1 MYFTMAPEQRQ
12 FSANLHRMLAASN
25 VLHSGRRWAAGDREP
40 GLTIWRSLAGA
51 GVTGLV
57 IPHEF
62 GGMAAQPADL
72 LVACEELGHHGLP
85 GPVAESLGAV
95 PQLLTAIATAQR
107 SAAGRSGRVGSWLS
121 GLASGEL
128 IATVSAPP
136 LLPFAANADVA
147 DLILLAE
154 PGVLRLAEPGAMH
167 HSVYAPR
174 TLAEVTEAEVIAE
187 GPGVTS
193 GLRSALELG
202 TIACAAQLLGAS
214 RALLESTARHAQHR
228 VQFGRPIGSFQA
240 VKHQLAD
247 VLIQLEL
254 ARPLPFAAAISL
266 AENSADAPRDVSAAK
281 VACTR
286 VANLAARTALQV
298 HGAIGYTAEH
308 DVSQW
313 LTLIRALG
321 PAWGS
326 QAMHK
331 ARVLGALTAHSIP
344 SQSIPGQSIP
354 GQSIPGQ
361 SMHSQSMPGPPCD

>member
-1 MYFTMAPEQRQ
+1 MRFTLSAEQRQ
-12 FSANLHRMLAASN
+12 FSASLHRMLTAST
-25 VLHSGRRWAAGDREP
+25 VLQSARSWAAGDREP
-40 GLTIWRSLAGA
+40 GLAIWRSLAGA

-57 IPHEF
+57 VPHEF
-62 GGMAAQPADL
+62 GGLAAHPTDL
-72 LVACEELGHHGLP
+72 LIACEELGHHALP
-85 GPVAESLGAV
+85 GPVAESLAAV
-95 PQLLTAIATAQR
+95 PQLLTAVAAT
-107 SAAGRSGRVGSWLS
+107 SGNAAVRSGRLGNWLA

-128 IATVSAPP
+128 IATLSAPP

-154 PGVLRLAEPGAMH
+154 PGALRLAGAGAIH
-167 HSVYAPR
+167 RSVNAAR
-174 TLAEVTEAEVIAE
+174 TLAEVTEAELIAG
-187 GPGVTS
+187 GPGVTTA
-193 GLRSALELG
+193 LRSALELG

-214 RALLESTARHAQHR
+214 RALLELTARHAQHR

-254 ARPLPFAAAISL
+254 ARPLLFAAAISL
-266 AENSADAPRDVSAAK
+266 AEESPDAPRDVSAAK
-281 VACTR
+281 VACAR
-286 VANLAARTALQV
+286 IADRAARTALQL

-326 QAMHK
+326 QATHK
-331 ARVLGALTAHSIP
+331 ARVLSALT
-344 SQSIPGQSIP
+344 
-354 GQSIPGQ
+354 GQ
-361 SMHSQSMPGPPCD
+361 SMRGLLCV